1 MDGTLHPISII
12 EFTTWGGGNL
22 LRTMTF
28 KYDLKNFKST
38 SFYKSG
44 VKLYFEPTKKEVG
57 HWFAPFFDGLML
69 YSEFAKFQ
77 LLGIANLKIGHA
89 HIFEMYKKLFS

>member
-1 MDGTLHPISII
+1 MEHKIDLKNWSTFFMQGPLQNWTEH
-12 EFTTWGGGNL
+12 FTQSQLLNLQLGGGDL

-57 HWFAPFFDGLML
+57 H
-69 YSEFAKFQ
+69 
-77 LLGIANLKIGHA
+77 
-89 HIFEMYKKLFS
+89 